1 VSRPPLWQARCL
13 AGAGVV
19 GLTVLALAH
28 LQPAP
33 SIRVRWRDDVSA
45 PRQTELERK
54 YHLADPA
61 ATLPE
66 APRSIAYRLLDTSRA
81 NIEALVNDPQVADT
95 NDIDRAHFEPIDYR
109 GVGEQEIAVVRRT
122 LRLRDGRVQ
131 FVALLVFALIAAA
144 GARRIGAERRKA
156 LRGPAR
162 AADADRDTDVFDTL
176 AARFPALRPSGPEDP
191 EGVGSLAKK
200 CLAVMFA
207 VLAMG
212 MPILERWETLLL
224 AGAVFVTIFGA
235 TKQGWRRVGVA
246 AAILLLASAV
256 KWTLPRAD
264 IAEAHN
270 AFMVMDA
277 GGPLERGLP
286 PAVFRSWK
294 AQFDALYP
302 PAAEPYVPYSWRAHA
317 SVPQSLFARS
327 ADAVWRTPKYT
338 RQVDDIHVATLA
350 EFRGGFVNDLRYNF
364 WNGELSRNVLPF
376 YVMYELSQAS
386 VGSRLAW
393 AGQAF
398 WERADGGFDEV
409 VHPEVTARAIEPDDS
424 GRRVYAAFFP
434 QRDGDRTFRLELA
447 PALQYAGWFMAVL
460 TIVSV
465 VAIIGVI
472 VRCRWVPTLRA
483 LTLFGVAYL
492 LVVSAG
498 GASLGRSYPP
508 HRGGDDGLFYESV
521 GRGMALLAGRGEIV
535 KAMEGAEPVYW
546 FTPGTRYF
554 RMFEKLIFG
563 ETNLLYGV
571 LIASVPVAVFM
582 LCRQF
587 LSLRTVWP
595 IAGVFLLMPVGN
607 LSFLQ
612 YIANGS
618 LGYSEAL
625 GCGLFLA
632 GLALLIHT
640 QPAWGGTSRN
650 LWLALAAGGTLAASM
665 IVRPNFALSVAWC
678 GAASAWSSRRR
689 GDGWAIVPLGCGLAL
704 ALWMP
709 FHNWF
714 YGGEFHLIAR
724 TEGLW
729 LALGVGDYAVAA
741 RDAITGQTYSPT
753 AIRVSQQLTSWLGGP
768 AFVDRRWLMPLAWA
782 MHALKLLAFAVS
794 LWVAARWM
802 LGRAALRAPVGV
814 MAVAALLAH
823 VPMLFIWE
831 TPSRYAMLAWDLCLL
846 VLVVHAGSDALAGAA
861 KDAPHASPAPGC
873 ELTHA

>member
-1 VSRPPLWQARCL
+1 VWLAWCL
-13 AGAGVV
+13 AAGGVV
-19 GLTVLALAH
+19 GLTVLALAY

-54 YHLADPA
+54 YSLADRA
-61 ATLPE
+61 ATLPD
-66 APRSIAYRLLDTSRA
+66 APRSVAYRLLDTSRA
-81 NIEALVNDPQVADT
+81 NVEALVKDPQVADT
-95 NDIDRAHFEPIDYR
+95 NDIDRAHFEPLDYR
-109 GVGEQEIAVVRRT
+109 GVGERWVAVVRRT
-122 LRLRDGRVQ
+122 LHLRDGRVQ
-131 FVALLVFALIAAA
+131 LVLLFVFAWMAAA
-144 GARRIGAERRKA
+144 GARRVAAERRRTR
-156 LRGPAR
+156 RGPASG
-162 AADADRDTDVFDTL
+162 ADTNRDTDVFDAL
-176 AARFPALRPSGPEDP
+176 AARLPAFRQSAPADP

-200 CLAVMFA
+200 CLAVLFA
-207 VLAMG
+207 ALATG
-212 MPILERWETLLL
+212 VPILERWETLLL

-235 TKQGWRRVGVA
+235 TKPGWRRVGVA
-246 AAILLLASAV
+246 AAILLLAITV

-270 AFMVMDA
+270 AFMVMGP

-302 PAAEPYVPYSWRAHA
+302 PAAEPYVEYSWRAHA

-338 RQVDDIHVATLA
+338 RQVDDIHFATLA

-386 VGSRLAW
+386 VRSRLAW

-409 VHPEVTARAIEPDDS
+409 VHAGVTARAIEPADS

-434 QRDGDRTFRLELA
+434 QRDGERPFRLELA
-447 PALQYAGWFMAVL
+447 PALQYAGWFTTVL

-465 VAIIGVI
+465 VAIIGLI
-472 VRCRWVPTLRA
+472 VRCHWVATLRV
-483 LTLFGVAYL
+483 LTLFGVGYL
-492 LVVSAG
+492 LVTSAA

-521 GRGMALLAGRGEIV
+521 GREMAMLAGRGEIV
-535 KAMEGAEPVYW
+535 EAMKGAEPIYW

-554 RMFEKLIFG
+554 RMIEKLVFG

-571 LIASVPVAVFM
+571 LIAAIPVALFL
-582 LCRQF
+582 LCRQ
-587 LSLRTVWP
+587 LLNARKAWVIT
-595 IAGVFLLMPVGN
+595 AVFVLMPVGN

-612 YIANGS
+612 YIANGR

-640 QPAWGGTSRN
+640 QPPWGGTSRS
-650 LWLALAAGGTLAASM
+650 LWLALAAGATLAASM

-678 GAASAWSSRRR
+678 GAASAWSSGRR

-729 LALGVGDYAVAA
+729 LALGIGDYAVAV
-741 RDAITGQTYSPT
+741 RDVITGQTDSAT
-753 AIRVSQQLTSWLGGP
+753 AIRISQQLTSWLGGP
-768 AFVDRRWLMPLAWA
+768 AFADRRWLMPLAWA
-782 MHALKLLAFAVS
+782 VHALKLLALVVS
-794 LWVAARWM
+794 MWVAARWVS
-802 LGRAALRAPVGV
+802 GRSAVRARVGV

-846 VLVVHAGSDALAGAA
+846 VLVVHAWNDAHTVVAE
-861 KDAPHASPAPGC
+861 DAPHAWPAPVAG
-873 ELTHA
+873 